1 MKDWQQRII
10 DEKNELDEKTIKLE
24 RFINEN
30 LSFDALTAQDQEL
43 LKAQLEI
50 MKAYIAILIAR
61 MHSLNIEE
69 K

>member
-24 RFINEN
+24 RFINGN